1 MNGSSDDEI
10 ISQASDGGGIVVPT
24 PRRIR
29 PGGGAALRVP
39 ARTEGTL
46 RAAELALRLAACG
59 FALLAAVLL
68 AVNKETHDF
77 LGLFVKEARYTDMAS
92 LVILVITNGVAASY
106 SFLQAGRC
114 LVSTVRGRALVS
126 KPMAC
131 AVFFCDQVITYAAL
145 SALSVALVAAMIGK
159 YGQAQFGWMKTADL
173 YKRFAMQATG
183 AIICAIVAVVAMVPV
198 SAMSAFNLFR
208 LCGTGK
214 GRNI

>member
-92 LVILVITNGVAASY
+92 LV
-106 SFLQAGRC
+106 
-114 LVSTVRGRALVS
+114 
-126 KPMAC
+126 
-131 AVFFCDQVITYAAL
+131 
-145 SALSVALVAAMIGK
+145 
-159 YGQAQFGWMKTADL
+159 
-173 YKRFAMQATG
+173 
-183 AIICAIVAVVAMVPV
+183 
-198 SAMSAFNLFR
+198 
-208 LCGTGK
+208 
-214 GRNI
+214 